1 MELDMDKIVHE
12 NRDITNVSAE
22 NKWQQIQFN
31 EKMGEYRKSKLKNIV
46 KYNLLGLFV
55 FHMTILWLTDFR

>member
-1 MELDMDKIVHE
+1 VKTEIL
-12 NRDITNVSAE
+12 SAE

-31 EKMGEYRKSKLKNIV
+31 EKMGKYRKSKLKNIV

-55 FHMTILWLTDFR
+55 YK